1 MYLGAMTDDRQELR
15 ATLTELH
22 RQLEAAETIDVES
35 VAMLRQALAEIEQ
48 ALARRPKGEEPSPA
62 ESQTHRSVVRRLTDA
77 ARGFEATHPTL
88 AGTIGSVVD
97 ALAQMGI

>member
-1 MYLGAMTDDRQELR
+1 MADNRQDLR

-22 RQLEAAETIDVES
+22 DQLEVAESIDAES
-35 VAMLRQALAEIEQ
+35 MAMLRQALADIEQ
-48 ALARRPKGEEPSPA
+48 ALSRRPISSEVSPMESQARRSL
-62 ESQTHRSVVRRLTDA
+62 VRRLTDA

-88 AGTIGSVVD
+88 SGAIGGVVD

>member
-1 MYLGAMTDDRQELR
+1 MADDREDLR

-22 RQLEAAETIDVES
+22 RQLESAGSIDPES
-35 VAMLRQALAEIEQ
+35 LAMLRQVMADIEQ
-48 ALARRPKGEEPSPA
+48 ALSQRPDGADAPPVETRVK
-62 ESQTHRSVVRRLTDA
+62 RSLVRRLTDA

-88 AGTIGSVVD
+88 SGAIGGVVD

>member
-1 MYLGAMTDDRQELR
+1 MAGNRQDLR

-22 RQLEAAETIDVES
+22 DQLEAAESIDSES
-35 VAMLRQALAEIEQ
+35 MAMLRQALADIEQ
-48 ALARRPKGEEPSPA
+48 ALSRRPGSSEASPLEMQA
-62 ESQTHRSVVRRLTDA
+62 QRSLVRRLTDA

-88 AGTIGSVVD
+88 SGAIGGVVD